1 MAWVEYKN
9 TGYFI
14 SDNGLVRNKKGHILK
29 LVNRGKYLAVNI
41 LGKQLSVHRLV
52 ASVYIANP
60 HNFDIVNHKDGN
72 KMNNT
77 LSNLE
82 WCDRSYN
89 QHHAYMTRLQTAKKG
104 IANISSKQV
113 VMMNTTGLVVRIFG
127 SIQEAATFV
136 GLKSYTDISRCCSG
150 ERKHAAGY
158 SWKWCNLPKSSIKK
172 LIGRELSFSDEP
184 VELK

>member
-41 LGKQLSVHRLV
+41 LG
-52 ASVYIANP
+52 
-60 HNFDIVNHKDGN
+60 
-72 KMNNT
+72 
-77 LSNLE
+77 
-82 WCDRSYN
+82 N

-136 GLKSYTDISRCCSG
+136 GLKSYTNISRCCSG